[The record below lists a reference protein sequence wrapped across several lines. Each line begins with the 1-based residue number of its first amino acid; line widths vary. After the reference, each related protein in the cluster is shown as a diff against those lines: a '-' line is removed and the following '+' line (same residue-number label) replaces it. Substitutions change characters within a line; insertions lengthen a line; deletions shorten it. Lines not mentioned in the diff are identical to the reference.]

1 MDYAKLTAQAR
12 QATEEL
18 LEAAHLETGDIF
30 VVGCSSSE
38 IMGGHIGKDS
48 SMEAAAAVLAGV
60 LPPLQE
66 QGVYLA
72 AQCCEHLNRAIVIER
87 TVARANGYQIV
98 AAIPQPHAG
107 GSWATN
113 CWRTFNDP
121 VLVEEVKAAAGMDI
135 GGTLIGMHLR
145 RVAVPV
151 RLSMNRIG
159 QAILLCARTRP
170 PFIGGS
176 RGVYSQEAGRC
187 SQQHKKR
194 RWHGAAQRSRRR
206 RRPPPGPPADGSN
219 AAWPNWSYFAR
230 LSGSDSTS

>member
-1 MDYAKLTAQAR
+1 MIELSELTAQAR
-12 QATEEL
+12 RATEEL

-38 IMGGHIGKDS
+38 IRGGRIGHDS
-48 SMEAAAAVLAGV
+48 SMEVAAAVLAGV

-72 AQCCEHLNRAIVIER
+72 AQCCEHLNRSIVIER
-87 TVARANGYQIV
+87 EVAKQYGCQIV

-113 CWRTFNDP
+113 CWRTFKDP

-151 RLSMNRIG
+151 RLSMDHIG
-159 QAILLCARTRP
+159 EAILLCARTRP

-176 RGVYSQEAGRC
+176 RAVYSDTEVR
-187 SQQHKKR
+187 
-194 RWHGAAQRSRRR
+194 
-206 RRPPPGPPADGSN
+206 
-219 AAWPNWSYFAR
+219 
-230 LSGSDSTS
+230 

>member
-1 MDYAKLTAQAR
+1 MDYTHLTAQAR

-18 LEAAHLETGDIF
+18 LEAAHLETGDIV

-38 IMGGHIGKDS
+38 IMGGHIGHDS

-60 LPPLQE
+60 QPPLQE

-72 AQCCEHLNRAIVIER
+72 AQCCEHLNRAIVLER
-87 TVARANGYQIV
+87 EAAKAYGCQIV

-107 GSWATN
+107 GSWATS
-113 CWRTFNDP
+113 CWRAFKDP
-121 VLVEEVKAAAGMDI
+121 VLVEEVRAAAGMDI

-151 RLSMNRIG
+151 RLSLDHIG

-170 PFIGGS
+170 PFIGGA
-176 RGVYSQEAGRC
+176 RAVYSQEEVR
-187 SQQHKKR
+187 
-194 RWHGAAQRSRRR
+194 
-206 RRPPPGPPADGSN
+206 
-219 AAWPNWSYFAR
+219 
-230 LSGSDSTS
+230 

>member
-1 MDYAKLTAQAR
+1 MIELSELTAQAR
-12 QATEEL
+12 RATEEL

-38 IMGGHIGKDS
+38 IRGGRIGHDS
-48 SMEAAAAVLAGV
+48 SMEVAAAVLAGV

-72 AQCCEHLNRAIVIER
+72 AQCCEHLNRSIVIER
-87 TVARANGYQIV
+87 EAAKKYGCQIV

-113 CWRTFNDP
+113 CWRTFKDP

-135 GGTLIGMHLR
+135 GGTQIGMHLR

-151 RLSMNRIG
+151 RLSMDHIG
-159 QAILLCARTRP
+159 EAILLCARTRP

-176 RGVYSQEAGRC
+176 RAVYSDTEVR
-187 SQQHKKR
+187 
-194 RWHGAAQRSRRR
+194 
-206 RRPPPGPPADGSN
+206 
-219 AAWPNWSYFAR
+219 
-230 LSGSDSTS
+230 

>member
-1 MDYAKLTAQAR
+1 MELSELTAQAR
-12 QATEEL
+12 KATEEL
-18 LEAAHLETGDIF
+18 LEAAHLETGDVF

-38 IMGGHIGKDS
+38 IRGGRIGHDS
-48 SMEAAAAVLAGV
+48 SMEVAAAVLAGV

-72 AQCCEHLNRAIVIER
+72 AQCCEHLNRSIVIER
-87 TVARANGYQIV
+87 EAAKKYGCQIV

-113 CWRTFNDP
+113 CWRTFKDP

-151 RLSMNRIG
+151 RLSMDHIG
-159 QAILLCARTRP
+159 EAILLCARTRP

-176 RGVYSQEAGRC
+176 RAVYSDTEVR
-187 SQQHKKR
+187 
-194 RWHGAAQRSRRR
+194 
-206 RRPPPGPPADGSN
+206 
-219 AAWPNWSYFAR
+219 
-230 LSGSDSTS
+230 

>member
-87 TVARANGYQIV
+87 AVAKANGYQIV

-151 RLSMNRIG
+151 RLTIKQIG
-159 QAILLCARTRP
+159 AAPIICARTRP
-170 PFIGGS
+170 KYIGGS
-176 RGVYSQEAGRC
+176 RAVYQEM
-187 SQQHKKR
+187 
-194 RWHGAAQRSRRR
+194 
-206 RRPPPGPPADGSN
+206 
-219 AAWPNWSYFAR
+219 
-230 LSGSDSTS
+230 

>member
-1 MDYAKLTAQAR
+1 MIELSELTAQAR
-12 QATEEL
+12 RATEEL

-38 IMGGHIGKDS
+38 IRGGRIGHDS
-48 SMEAAAAVLAGV
+48 SMEVAAAVLAGV

-72 AQCCEHLNRAIVIER
+72 AQCCEHLNRSIVIER
-87 TVARANGYQIV
+87 EVAKQYGCQIV
-98 AAIPQPHAG
+98 AAVPQPHAG

-113 CWRTFNDP
+113 CWRTFKDP

-151 RLSMNRIG
+151 RLSMDHIG
-159 QAILLCARTRP
+159 EAILLCARTRP

-176 RGVYSQEAGRC
+176 RAVYSDTEVR
-187 SQQHKKR
+187 
-194 RWHGAAQRSRRR
+194 
-206 RRPPPGPPADGSN
+206 
-219 AAWPNWSYFAR
+219 
-230 LSGSDSTS
+230 

>member
-1 MDYAKLTAQAR
+1 MDYTQLTAQAR

-38 IMGGHIGKDS
+38 IMGGHIGHDS

-72 AQCCEHLNRAIVIER
+72 AQCCEHLNRAIVLER
-87 TVARANGYQIV
+87 EAAKAYGCQIV

-107 GSWATN
+107 GSWATS
-113 CWRTFNDP
+113 CWRAFKDP
-121 VLVEEVKAAAGMDI
+121 VLVEEVRAAAGMDI

-151 RLSMNRIG
+151 RLSLDHIG
-159 QAILLCARTRP
+159 RAILLCARTRP
-170 PFIGGS
+170 PFIGGA
-176 RGVYSQEAGRC
+176 RAVYSQEEVR
-187 SQQHKKR
+187 
-194 RWHGAAQRSRRR
+194 
-206 RRPPPGPPADGSN
+206 
-219 AAWPNWSYFAR
+219 
-230 LSGSDSTS
+230 

>member
-1 MDYAKLTAQAR
+1 MDYTQLTAQAR

-18 LEAAHLETGDIF
+18 LEAAHLETGDIL

-38 IMGGHIGKDS
+38 IVGGHIGRDS

-72 AQCCEHLNRAIVIER
+72 AQCCEHLNRAIVLER
-87 TVARANGYQIV
+87 EAAKAYGCQIV

-107 GSWATN
+107 GSWATS
-113 CWRTFNDP
+113 CWRAFKDP
-121 VLVEEVKAAAGMDI
+121 VLVEEVRAAAGMDI

-151 RLSMNRIG
+151 RLSLDHIG

-170 PFIGGS
+170 PFIGGA
-176 RGVYSQEAGRC
+176 RAVYSQEEVR
-187 SQQHKKR
+187 
-194 RWHGAAQRSRRR
+194 
-206 RRPPPGPPADGSN
+206 
-219 AAWPNWSYFAR
+219 
-230 LSGSDSTS
+230 

>member
-1 MDYAKLTAQAR
+1 MIELSELTAQAR
-12 QATEEL
+12 RATEEL

-38 IMGGHIGKDS
+38 IRGGRIGHDS
-48 SMEAAAAVLAGV
+48 SMEVAAAVLAGV

-72 AQCCEHLNRAIVIER
+72 AQCCEHLNRSIVIER
-87 TVARANGYQIV
+87 EVAKQYGCQIV

-113 CWRTFNDP
+113 CWRTLKDP

-151 RLSMNRIG
+151 RLSMDHIG
-159 QAILLCARTRP
+159 EAILLCARTRP

-176 RGVYSQEAGRC
+176 RAVYSDTEVR
-187 SQQHKKR
+187 
-194 RWHGAAQRSRRR
+194 
-206 RRPPPGPPADGSN
+206 
-219 AAWPNWSYFAR
+219 
-230 LSGSDSTS
+230 

>member
-1 MDYAKLTAQAR
+1 MELSELTAQAR

-18 LEAAHLETGDIF
+18 LTAAHLEKGDIF

-38 IMGGHIGKDS
+38 ITGGRIGHHS

-66 QGVYLA
+66 RGIYLA
-72 AQCCEHLNRAIVIER
+72 AQCCEHLNRAIVLER
-87 TVARANGYQIV
+87 EAAKAYGYQIV

-113 CWRTFNDP
+113 CWHTFQDP
-121 VLVEEVKAAAGMDI
+121 VLVEEIRAAAGMDI

-151 RLSMNRIG
+151 RLSLDHIG

-170 PFIGGS
+170 PFIGGA
-176 RGVYSQEAGRC
+176 RAVYSEEETR
-187 SQQHKKR
+187 
-194 RWHGAAQRSRRR
+194 
-206 RRPPPGPPADGSN
+206 
-219 AAWPNWSYFAR
+219 
-230 LSGSDSTS
+230 

>member
-1 MDYAKLTAQAR
+1 MELSELTAQAR
-12 QATEEL
+12 KTTEEL
-18 LEAAHLETGDIF
+18 LEAAHLETGDVF

-38 IMGGHIGKDS
+38 IRGGRIGHDS
-48 SMEAAAAVLAGV
+48 SMEVAAAVLAGV

-72 AQCCEHLNRAIVIER
+72 AQCCEHLNRSIVIER
-87 TVARANGYQIV
+87 EVAKQYGCQIV

-113 CWRTFNDP
+113 CWRTFKDP

-151 RLSMNRIG
+151 RLSMDHIG
-159 QAILLCARTRP
+159 EAILLCARTRP

-176 RGVYSQEAGRC
+176 RAVYSDTEVR
-187 SQQHKKR
+187 
-194 RWHGAAQRSRRR
+194 
-206 RRPPPGPPADGSN
+206 
-219 AAWPNWSYFAR
+219 
-230 LSGSDSTS
+230 

>member
-1 MDYAKLTAQAR
+1 MIELSELTAQAR
-12 QATEEL
+12 RATEEL

-38 IMGGHIGKDS
+38 IRGGRIGHDS
-48 SMEAAAAVLAGV
+48 SMEVAAAVLSGV

-72 AQCCEHLNRAIVIER
+72 AQCCEHLNRSIVIER
-87 TVARANGYQIV
+87 EVAKQYGCQIV

-113 CWRTFNDP
+113 CWRTFKDP

-151 RLSMNRIG
+151 RLSIDHIG
-159 QAILLCARTRP
+159 EAILLCARTRP

-176 RGVYSQEAGRC
+176 RAVYSDTEVR
-187 SQQHKKR
+187 
-194 RWHGAAQRSRRR
+194 
-206 RRPPPGPPADGSN
+206 
-219 AAWPNWSYFAR
+219 
-230 LSGSDSTS
+230 

>member
-1 MDYAKLTAQAR
+1 MIELSELTAQAR
-12 QATEEL
+12 RATEEL

-38 IMGGHIGKDS
+38 IRGGRIGHDS
-48 SMEAAAAVLAGV
+48 SMEVAAAVLAGV

-72 AQCCEHLNRAIVIER
+72 AQCCEHLNRSIVIECE
-87 TVARANGYQIV
+87 VAKQYGCQIV

-113 CWRTFNDP
+113 CWRTFKDP

-151 RLSMNRIG
+151 RLSMDHIG
-159 QAILLCARTRP
+159 EAILLCARTRP

-176 RGVYSQEAGRC
+176 RAVYSDTEVR
-187 SQQHKKR
+187 
-194 RWHGAAQRSRRR
+194 
-206 RRPPPGPPADGSN
+206 
-219 AAWPNWSYFAR
+219 
-230 LSGSDSTS
+230 

>member
-1 MDYAKLTAQAR
+1 MIELSELTAQAR
-12 QATEEL
+12 RATEEL

-30 VVGCSSSE
+30 VVGGSSSE
-38 IMGGHIGKDS
+38 IRGGRIGHDS
-48 SMEAAAAVLAGV
+48 SMEVAAAVLAGV
-60 LPPLQE
+60 LPPLHE

-72 AQCCEHLNRAIVIER
+72 AQCCEHLNRSIVIER
-87 TVARANGYQIV
+87 EVAKQYGCQIV

-113 CWRTFNDP
+113 CWRTFKDP

-151 RLSMNRIG
+151 RLSMDHIG
-159 QAILLCARTRP
+159 EAILLCARTRP

-176 RGVYSQEAGRC
+176 RAVYSDTEVR
-187 SQQHKKR
+187 
-194 RWHGAAQRSRRR
+194 
-206 RRPPPGPPADGSN
+206 
-219 AAWPNWSYFAR
+219 
-230 LSGSDSTS
+230 

>member
-1 MDYAKLTAQAR
+1 MDYTQLTAQAR

-38 IMGGHIGKDS
+38 IMGGHIGHDS

-72 AQCCEHLNRAIVIER
+72 AQCCEHLNRAIVLER
-87 TVARANGYQIV
+87 EAAKANGYQIV
-98 AAIPQPHAG
+98 SAIPQPHAG
-107 GSWATN
+107 GSWATS
-113 CWRTFNDP
+113 CWRAFKDP
-121 VLVEEVKAAAGMDI
+121 VLVEEVRAAAGMDI

-151 RLSMNRIG
+151 RLSLDHIG

-170 PFIGGS
+170 PFIGGA
-176 RGVYSQEAGRC
+176 RAVYSQAEVR
-187 SQQHKKR
+187 
-194 RWHGAAQRSRRR
+194 
-206 RRPPPGPPADGSN
+206 
-219 AAWPNWSYFAR
+219 
-230 LSGSDSTS
+230 

>member
-1 MDYAKLTAQAR
+1 MELSELTAQAR
-12 QATEEL
+12 KATEEL

-38 IMGGHIGKDS
+38 IRGGRIGHDS
-48 SMEAAAAVLAGV
+48 SMEVASAVLAGV

-72 AQCCEHLNRAIVIER
+72 AQCCEHLNRSIVIER
-87 TVARANGYQIV
+87 EAAKKYGYQIV
-98 AAIPQPHAG
+98 AAVPQPHAG

-113 CWRTFNDP
+113 CWRTFKDP

-151 RLSMNRIG
+151 RLSMDHIG
-159 QAILLCARTRP
+159 EAILLCARTRP

-176 RGVYSQEAGRC
+176 RAVYSDTEVR
-187 SQQHKKR
+187 
-194 RWHGAAQRSRRR
+194 
-206 RRPPPGPPADGSN
+206 
-219 AAWPNWSYFAR
+219 
-230 LSGSDSTS
+230 

>member
-1 MDYAKLTAQAR
+1 MELSELTAQAR
-12 QATEEL
+12 KATEEL
-18 LEAAHLETGDIF
+18 LEAAHLETGDVF

-38 IMGGHIGKDS
+38 IRGGRIGHDS
-48 SMEAAAAVLAGV
+48 SMEVAAAVLAGV

-72 AQCCEHLNRAIVIER
+72 AQCCEHLNRSIVIER
-87 TVARANGYQIV
+87 EAAKKYGCQIV

-113 CWRTFNDP
+113 CWRTFKDP

-135 GGTLIGMHLR
+135 GCTLIGMHLR

-151 RLSMNRIG
+151 RLSMDHIG
-159 QAILLCARTRP
+159 EAILLCARTRP

-176 RGVYSQEAGRC
+176 RAVYSDTEVR
-187 SQQHKKR
+187 
-194 RWHGAAQRSRRR
+194 
-206 RRPPPGPPADGSN
+206 
-219 AAWPNWSYFAR
+219 
-230 LSGSDSTS
+230 

>member
-1 MDYAKLTAQAR
+1 MDYTQLTAQAR

-38 IMGGHIGKDS
+38 IMGGHIGHDS

-72 AQCCEHLNRAIVIER
+72 AQCCEHLNRAIVLER
-87 TVARANGYQIV
+87 EVAKAYGCQIV

-107 GSWATN
+107 GSWATS
-113 CWRTFNDP
+113 CWRAFKDP
-121 VLVEEVKAAAGMDI
+121 VLVEEVRAAAGMDI

-151 RLSMNRIG
+151 RLSLDHIG

-170 PFIGGS
+170 PFIGGA
-176 RGVYSQEAGRC
+176 RAVYSQEEVR
-187 SQQHKKR
+187 
-194 RWHGAAQRSRRR
+194 
-206 RRPPPGPPADGSN
+206 
-219 AAWPNWSYFAR
+219 
-230 LSGSDSTS
+230 